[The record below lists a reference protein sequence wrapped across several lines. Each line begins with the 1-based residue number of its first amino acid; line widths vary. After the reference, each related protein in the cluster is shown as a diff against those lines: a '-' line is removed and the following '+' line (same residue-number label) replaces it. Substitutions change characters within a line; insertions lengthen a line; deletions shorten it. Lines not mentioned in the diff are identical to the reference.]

1 MRNRSLEIL
10 PRLPK
15 EKTQKKTHL
24 FLSFYPTYGLN
35 MKISYQEDKQ
45 ERVLILQI
53 RPLKKMVFQKEGDS
67 ED

>member
-1 MRNRSLEIL
+1 
-10 PRLPK
+10 
-15 EKTQKKTHL
+15 
-24 FLSFYPTYGLN
+24 